1 MVSSS
6 MVKALMLEAGS
17 ELDDEKY
24 KVKVLT
30 WNKAPSLEEMQE
42 YVGGY
47 IQVIYIASEHIADDI
62 TKDMPHEVY
71 SLVVNKEGSL
81 LNLKENIPAR
91 MITGMPILGNAMLF
105 IGEFPDEDEYGEEES

>member
-1 MVSSS
+1 MVNSTLI
-6 MVKALMLEAGS
+6 KALMIDAGP
-17 ELDDEKY
+17 ELNDEKY
-24 KVKVLT
+24 EVKVLT
-30 WNKAPSLEEMQE
+30 WNKAPSFEELQE

-71 SLVVNKEGSL
+71 SLVVNEEGSL

-91 MITGMPILGNAMLF
+91 MITGMPIVGNAMLF
-105 IGEFPDEDEYGEEES
+105 IGEFPDEDDDGEES